1 MAAGDWAAGTKV
13 VLLDVTMQF
22 DGTAANV
29 PTMVRVG
36 YRIHLP
42 SGVAATETR
51 SLAFTPDVTQAAN
64 LAGTI
69 SALHDTVAAS
79 EGVS

>member
-13 VLLDVTMQF
+13 VLLDVAMQF
-22 DGTAANV
+22 DGTPANS

-36 YRIHLP
+36 YRIELP
-42 SGVAATETR
+42 SGTIATGTR
-51 SLAFTPDVTQAAN
+51 SLEFSPDSTQATN

-69 SALHDTVAAS
+69 SALHDTVATA
-79 EGVS
+79 EGVT